1 MGEGAVNKDF
11 YGSGARV
18 RLSYVQEASYQDGKE
33 IIERFPPFSAN
44 MVMGFVMQHR
54 TGYFEQV
61 VRGDS
66 KHLAVAQGQCTGTA
80 DIVRVSEREGKETSL
95 HGKERGLVL
104 P

>member
-18 RLSYVQEASYQDGKE
+18 RLSYVQDASYQDGKE

-44 MVMGFVMQHR
+44 MVMGFAMQHR
-54 TGYFEQV
+54 TEYFEQAI
-61 VRGDS
+61 RGDN
-66 KHLAVAQGQCTGTA
+66 KHLAVAQGQCAGST
-80 DIVRVSEREGKETSL
+80 DIVPAGEREGKETSL
-95 HGKERGLVL
+95 HGKERGHVL